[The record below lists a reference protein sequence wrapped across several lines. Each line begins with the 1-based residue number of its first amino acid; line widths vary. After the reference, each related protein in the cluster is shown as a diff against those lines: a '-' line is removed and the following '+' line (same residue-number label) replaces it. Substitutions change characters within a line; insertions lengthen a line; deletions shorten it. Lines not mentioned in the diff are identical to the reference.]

1 MRHVLGHRHSGDLL
15 PLPSVEMLH
24 DHIPLII
31 TLSFAAFGVL
41 TALVFLGLAIA
52 SVALREAEAMAS
64 CEPPPE
70 SDVYSVSD
78 KQRD

>member
-1 MRHVLGHRHSGDLL
+1 
-15 PLPSVEMLH
+15 MLH

-31 TLSFAAFGVL
+31 ALSFAAFGVL

-70 SDVYSVSD
+70 SDVYIVSD
-78 KQRD
+78 KQPQETSPCTLRSCRTSEREQRAS